1 MILQLIGQK
10 HFNLKLVLNF
20 KKNRNFFY
28 QKCKL
33 HYLENF
39 KISSLGLNMK
49 NIKRLFI
56 FISLSTFGSSAF
68 LSEGIAVIDYN
79 AIFLGTDLARERI
92 DDLRDSSDY
101 KDLTDEAQSKDSER
115 IKLAEKLKK
124 DESTLS
130 DTEKEDIL
138 KKIQT
143 LYQSIQL
150 LSQQIQAKEQE
161 VTQKLQADQAEVV
174 QKVVNELIKAKK
186 IKMLLNSQ
194 ALLAFDRTD
203 EKVNL
208 TPEVVDLINKEQKK

>member
-1 MILQLIGQK
+1 
-10 HFNLKLVLNF
+10 
-20 KKNRNFFY
+20 
-28 QKCKL
+28 
-33 HYLENF
+33 
-39 KISSLGLNMK
+39 MK
-49 NIKRLFI
+49 NIKRIFI
-56 FISLSTFGSSAF
+56 FISLSLFGSSAF
-68 LSEGIAVIDYN
+68 LSDGIAVIDYN

-130 DTEKEDIL
+130 DTEKEEIL

-161 VTQKLQADQAEVV
+161 VTQKLQADQAESV

>member
-1 MILQLIGQK
+1 
-10 HFNLKLVLNF
+10 
-20 KKNRNFFY
+20 
-28 QKCKL
+28 
-33 HYLENF
+33 
-39 KISSLGLNMK
+39 MK
-49 NIKRLFI
+49 NIKRIFI
-56 FISLSTFGSSAF
+56 FISLSLFGSSAF
-68 LSEGIAVIDYN
+68 LSDGIAVIDYN

-130 DTEKEDIL
+130 DTEKEEIL

-161 VTQKLQADQAEVV
+161 VTQKLQADQAESV

-203 EKVNL
+203 KKVNL
-208 TPEVVDLINKEQKK
+208 TPEVVDLINKEQK

>member
-1 MILQLIGQK
+1 
-10 HFNLKLVLNF
+10 
-20 KKNRNFFY
+20 
-28 QKCKL
+28 
-33 HYLENF
+33 
-39 KISSLGLNMK
+39 MK
-49 NIKRLFI
+49 NIKRIFI
-56 FISLSTFGSSAF
+56 FISLSFFGSFAF

-130 DTEKEDIL
+130 DAEKEEIL

-194 ALLAFDRTD
+194 ALLAFDRAD

>member
-1 MILQLIGQK
+1 
-10 HFNLKLVLNF
+10 
-20 KKNRNFFY
+20 
-28 QKCKL
+28 
-33 HYLENF
+33 
-39 KISSLGLNMK
+39 MK
-49 NIKRLFI
+49 NIKRITI
-56 FISLSTFGSSAF
+56 FISLSFFGSSAF

-124 DESTLS
+124 EESTLS
-130 DTEKEDIL
+130 DSEKEEIL

-194 ALLAFDRTD
+194 ALLAFDRAD

-208 TPEVVDLINKEQKK
+208 TPEVVDLINEEQKK

>member
-1 MILQLIGQK
+1 
-10 HFNLKLVLNF
+10 
-20 KKNRNFFY
+20 
-28 QKCKL
+28 
-33 HYLENF
+33 
-39 KISSLGLNMK
+39 MK
-49 NIKRLFI
+49 NIKKLFI
-56 FISLSTFGSSAF
+56 LTSLLCFGN
-68 LSEGIAVIDYN
+68 LTYLLDGIAVIDYN

-130 DTEKEDIL
+130 QSEQEEIL

-161 VTQKLQADQAEVV
+161 VTQKLQADQAESV

-203 EKVNL
+203 EKINL

>member
-1 MILQLIGQK
+1 
-10 HFNLKLVLNF
+10 
-20 KKNRNFFY
+20 
-28 QKCKL
+28 
-33 HYLENF
+33 
-39 KISSLGLNMK
+39 MK
-49 NIKRLFI
+49 NVKKLFI
-56 FISLSTFGSSAF
+56 FVSLLFFGNTAF
-68 LSEGIAVIDYN
+68 LSDGIAVIDYN

-101 KDLTDEAQSKDSER
+101 KDLTEEAQSKDSER

-124 DESTLS
+124 EESTLS
-130 DTEKEDIL
+130 DSEKEEIL
-138 KKIQT
+138 KKVQT

-194 ALLAFDRTD
+194 ALLAFDRSD

-208 TPEVVDLINKEQKK
+208 TPEVVDLINKEQK

>member
-1 MILQLIGQK
+1 MNQIKNFLAVFIL
-10 HFNLKLVLNF
+10 
-20 KKNRNFFY
+20 
-28 QKCKL
+28 
-33 HYLENF
+33 
-39 KISSLGLNMK
+39 S
-49 NIKRLFI
+49 I
-56 FISLSTFGSSAF
+56 FANSAF
-68 LSEGIAVIDYN
+68 LLEGIAVIDYN

-124 DESTLS
+124 EDSTLS
-130 DTEKEDIL
+130 DEEKEDIL

-161 VTQKLQADQAEVV
+161 VTQKLQADQAEAV

-186 IKMLLNSQ
+186 IKLLLNSQ
-194 ALLAFDRTD
+194 ALLAFDRAD
-203 EKVNL
+203 EKINL
-208 TPEVVDLINKEQKK
+208 TPEVVDLINKEQK

>member
-1 MILQLIGQK
+1 
-10 HFNLKLVLNF
+10 
-20 KKNRNFFY
+20 
-28 QKCKL
+28 
-33 HYLENF
+33 
-39 KISSLGLNMK
+39 MK
-49 NIKRLFI
+49 NIKRILI
-56 FISLSTFGSSAF
+56 FISLSFLGSSAF
-68 LSEGIAVIDYN
+68 SSDGIAVIDYN

-124 DESTLS
+124 DDSTLS
-130 DTEKEDIL
+130 DDEKEEIL

-194 ALLAFDRTD
+194 ALLAFDRAD

>member
-1 MILQLIGQK
+1 MK
-10 HFNLKLVLNF
+10 NLK
-20 KKNRNFFY
+20 K
-28 QKCKL
+28 
-33 HYLENF
+33 
-39 KISSLGLNMK
+39 
-49 NIKRLFI
+49 LFI
-56 FISLSTFGSSAF
+56 FISLSIFGNSAF
-68 LSEGIAVIDYN
+68 LLDGIAVIDYQ

-101 KDLTDEAQSKDSER
+101 KDLTDEAQAKDSER
-115 IKLAEKLKK
+115 IKLAERLSK

-130 DTEKEDIL
+130 DAEKEDIL
-138 KKIQT
+138 KKVQT

-161 VTQKLQADQAEVV
+161 VTQKLQADQAESV

-194 ALLAFDRTD
+194 ALLAFDRPD

-208 TPEVVDLINKEQKK
+208 TPEVIDLINKEQKK

>member
-1 MILQLIGQK
+1 
-10 HFNLKLVLNF
+10 
-20 KKNRNFFY
+20 
-28 QKCKL
+28 
-33 HYLENF
+33 
-39 KISSLGLNMK
+39 MK
-49 NIKRLFI
+49 NIKRIFI
-56 FISLSTFGSSAF
+56 FISLSFFGSSAY
-68 LSEGIAVIDYN
+68 LLDGIAVIDYN

-130 DTEKEDIL
+130 DAEKEEIL

-161 VTQKLQADQAEVV
+161 VTQKLQADQAESV

>member
-1 MILQLIGQK
+1 
-10 HFNLKLVLNF
+10 
-20 KKNRNFFY
+20 
-28 QKCKL
+28 
-33 HYLENF
+33 
-39 KISSLGLNMK
+39 MK
-49 NIKRLFI
+49 NIKRIFI
-56 FISLSTFGSSAF
+56 FISLSFFGSSAF

-101 KDLTDEAQSKDSER
+101 KDLTDEAQSKNSER

-130 DTEKEDIL
+130 DAEKEEIL

-194 ALLAFDRTD
+194 ALLAFDRSD

>member
-1 MILQLIGQK
+1 MK
-10 HFNLKLVLNF
+10 NLKRIL
-20 KKNRNFFY
+20 
-28 QKCKL
+28 
-33 HYLENF
+33 
-39 KISSLGLNMK
+39 
-49 NIKRLFI
+49 I
-56 FISLSTFGSSAF
+56 FISLSFFGSSAF

-130 DTEKEDIL
+130 DVEKEEIL

-161 VTQKLQADQAEVV
+161 VTQKLQVDQAEVV

-194 ALLAFDRTD
+194 ALLAFDRAD

-208 TPEVVDLINKEQKK
+208 TPEVVDLINQEQKK

>member
-1 MILQLIGQK
+1 MK
-10 HFNLKLVLNF
+10 NLK
-20 KKNRNFFY
+20 K
-28 QKCKL
+28 
-33 HYLENF
+33 
-39 KISSLGLNMK
+39 
-49 NIKRLFI
+49 LFI
-56 FISLSTFGSSAF
+56 FISLSIFGNSVF
-68 LSEGIAVIDYN
+68 LLDGVAVIDYQ

-101 KDLTDEAQSKDSER
+101 KDLTDEAQAKDSER
-115 IKLAEKLKK
+115 IKLAERLNK

-130 DTEKEDIL
+130 DSEKEDIL
-138 KKIQT
+138 KKVQT

-161 VTQKLQADQAEVV
+161 VTQKLQADQAESV

-194 ALLAFDRTD
+194 ALLAFDRSD

-208 TPEVVDLINKEQKK
+208 TPEVIDLINKEQKK

>member
-1 MILQLIGQK
+1 
-10 HFNLKLVLNF
+10 
-20 KKNRNFFY
+20 
-28 QKCKL
+28 
-33 HYLENF
+33 
-39 KISSLGLNMK
+39 MK
-49 NIKRLFI
+49 NIKRILI
-56 FISLSTFGSSAF
+56 FISLSFFGSSAF
-68 LSEGIAVIDYN
+68 LTEGIAVIDYN
-79 AIFLGTDLARERI
+79 AIFLGTDMARERI

-124 DESTLS
+124 EESTLS
-130 DTEKEDIL
+130 DDEKEEIL

>member
-1 MILQLIGQK
+1 
-10 HFNLKLVLNF
+10 
-20 KKNRNFFY
+20 
-28 QKCKL
+28 
-33 HYLENF
+33 
-39 KISSLGLNMK
+39 MK
-49 NIKRLFI
+49 NIKRILI
-56 FISLSTFGSSAF
+56 FISLSFFGSSAF

-130 DTEKEDIL
+130 DAEKEEIL

-174 QKVVNELIKAKK
+174 QKVVNELIKAKR

-194 ALLAFDRTD
+194 ALLAFDRSD

>member
-1 MILQLIGQK
+1 MSIIK
-10 HFNLKLVLNF
+10 KITVL
-20 KKNRNFFY
+20 
-28 QKCKL
+28 
-33 HYLENF
+33 
-39 KISSLGLNMK
+39 
-49 NIKRLFI
+49 
-56 FISLSTFGSSAF
+56 ISLIFFSNISF
-68 LSEGIAVIDYN
+68 LMEGIAVIDYN

-115 IKLAEKLKK
+115 IKLAERLQKE
-124 DESTLS
+124 ESTLS
-130 DTEKEDIL
+130 DEEKEEIL
-138 KKIQT
+138 KKVQT

-161 VTQKLQADQAEVV
+161 VTQKLQADQAEIV

-203 EKVNL
+203 EKINL
-208 TPEVVDLINKEQKK
+208 TPEVVDLINKESK

>member
-1 MILQLIGQK
+1 MK
-10 HFNLKLVLNF
+10 SLKKL
-20 KKNRNFFY
+20 FF
-28 QKCKL
+28 L
-33 HYLENF
+33 
-39 KISSLGLNMK
+39 
-49 NIKRLFI
+49 
-56 FISLSTFGSSAF
+56 ISLSIFGNSVF
-68 LSEGIAVIDYN
+68 LLDGIAVIDYQ

-101 KDLTDEAQSKDSER
+101 KDLTDEAQAKDSER
-115 IKLAEKLKK
+115 IKLAERLNK

-130 DTEKEDIL
+130 DSEKEDIL
-138 KKIQT
+138 KKVQT

-194 ALLAFDRTD
+194 ALLAFDRAD

>member
-1 MILQLIGQK
+1 MNIIKKITVL
-10 HFNLKLVLNF
+10 FSLVLFSN
-20 KKNRNFFY
+20 
-28 QKCKL
+28 
-33 HYLENF
+33 
-39 KISSLGLNMK
+39 IS
-49 NIKRLFI
+49 
-56 FISLSTFGSSAF
+56 F
-68 LSEGIAVIDYN
+68 LMEGIAVIDYN

-115 IKLAEKLKK
+115 IKLAERLQKE
-124 DESTLS
+124 ESTLS
-130 DTEKEDIL
+130 DEEKEEIL
-138 KKIQT
+138 KKVQT

-161 VTQKLQADQAEVV
+161 VTQKLQADQAEIV

-203 EKVNL
+203 EKINL
-208 TPEVVDLINKEQKK
+208 TPEVVDLINKERK

>member
-1 MILQLIGQK
+1 
-10 HFNLKLVLNF
+10 
-20 KKNRNFFY
+20 
-28 QKCKL
+28 
-33 HYLENF
+33 
-39 KISSLGLNMK
+39 MK
-49 NIKRLFI
+49 NIKRIFI
-56 FISLSTFGSSAF
+56 FISLSFFGSSAF

-130 DTEKEDIL
+130 DAEKEEIL

-194 ALLAFDRTD
+194 ALLAFDRSD
-203 EKVNL
+203 EKV
-208 TPEVVDLINKEQKK
+208 T

>member
-1 MILQLIGQK
+1 MILQTIEQN
-10 HFNLKLVLNF
+10 HSNLKSELNS
-20 KKNRNFFY
+20 KKNKNFFY
-28 QKCKL
+28 QKCKIQIL
-33 HYLENF
+33 FLI
-39 KISSLGLNMK
+39 KIVLYKGSNMK
-49 NIKRLFI
+49 NLKKLLI
-56 FISLSTFGSSAF
+56 FVSLSFFGGSAF

-124 DESTLS
+124 EESTLS
-130 DTEKEDIL
+130 DIEKEEIL

-194 ALLAFDRTD
+194 ALLAFDRSD

-208 TPEVVDLINKEQKK
+208 TPEVVDLINKEQK

>member
-1 MILQLIGQK
+1 
-10 HFNLKLVLNF
+10 
-20 KKNRNFFY
+20 
-28 QKCKL
+28 
-33 HYLENF
+33 
-39 KISSLGLNMK
+39 MK
-49 NIKRLFI
+49 NIKKLFI
-56 FISLSTFGSSAF
+56 LTSLLSFGNLAY
-68 LSEGIAVIDYN
+68 LLDGIAVIDYN

-130 DTEKEDIL
+130 QSEQEEIL

-161 VTQKLQADQAEVV
+161 VTQKLQADQAESV

-186 IKMLLNSQ
+186 DKNAIKLSSFISFWQ
-194 ALLAFDRTD
+194 DRW
-203 EKVNL
+203 K
-208 TPEVVDLINKEQKK
+208 NKPYPWSSWFNK

>member
-1 MILQLIGQK
+1 M
-10 HFNLKLVLNF
+10 NNV
-20 KKNRNFFY
+20 KK
-28 QKCKL
+28 
-33 HYLENF
+33 
-39 KISSLGLNMK
+39 
-49 NIKRLFI
+49 LFI
-56 FISLSTFGSSAF
+56 LISLLSFGNLAY
-68 LSEGIAVIDYN
+68 LLDGIAVIDYN

-130 DTEKEDIL
+130 QSEQEEIL

-161 VTQKLQADQAEVV
+161 VTQKLQADQAEIV

-203 EKVNL
+203 EKINL
-208 TPEVVDLINKEQKK
+208 TPEVVDLINKERK

>member
-1 MILQLIGQK
+1 MK
-10 HFNLKLVLNF
+10 
-20 KKNRNFFY
+20 
-28 QKCKL
+28 
-33 HYLENF
+33 
-39 KISSLGLNMK
+39 NMK
-49 NIKRLFI
+49 RLLF
-56 FISLSTFGSSAF
+56 FISLTFFGSSAF

-79 AIFLGTDLARERI
+79 AIFLGTDMARERI

-101 KDLTDEAQSKDSER
+101 KDLTDEVQSKDSER

-124 DESTLS
+124 EESTLS
-130 DTEKEDIL
+130 DTDKEEIL

-194 ALLAFDRTD
+194 ALLAFDRSD
-203 EKVNL
+203 EKINL
-208 TPEVVDLINKEQKK
+208 TPEVVDLINKEQK

>member
-1 MILQLIGQK
+1 
-10 HFNLKLVLNF
+10 
-20 KKNRNFFY
+20 
-28 QKCKL
+28 
-33 HYLENF
+33 
-39 KISSLGLNMK
+39 MK
-49 NIKRLFI
+49 GIKRIFI
-56 FISLSTFGSSAF
+56 FISLSFFGSSAY
-68 LSEGIAVIDYN
+68 LLEGIAVIDYN

-92 DDLRDSSDY
+92 DDLRESSDY

-115 IKLAEKLKK
+115 IKLAEKLQKE
-124 DESTLS
+124 DSTLS
-130 DTEKEDIL
+130 DSEKEDIL

-174 QKVVNELIKAKK
+174 QKVVNELIKAKN

-194 ALLAFDRTD
+194 ALLAFDRSD
-203 EKVNL
+203 EKINL

>member
-1 MILQLIGQK
+1 M
-10 HFNLKLVLNF
+10 NDLK
-20 KKNRNFFY
+20 
-28 QKCKL
+28 
-33 HYLENF
+33 
-39 KISSLGLNMK
+39 KI
-49 NIKRLFI
+49 FI
-56 FISLSTFGSSAF
+56 FITLTFFANTVF
-68 LSEGIAVIDYN
+68 LLEGIAVIDYN

-124 DESTLS
+124 EESTLS
-130 DTEKEDIL
+130 DSEKEDIL
-138 KKIQT
+138 KKVQT

-194 ALLAFDRTD
+194 ALLAFDRAD

>member
-1 MILQLIGQK
+1 
-10 HFNLKLVLNF
+10 
-20 KKNRNFFY
+20 
-28 QKCKL
+28 
-33 HYLENF
+33 
-39 KISSLGLNMK
+39 MK
-49 NIKRLFI
+49 NIKKLFI
-56 FISLSTFGSSAF
+56 LTSLLCFSNLAY
-68 LSEGIAVIDYN
+68 LLDGIAVIDYN

-130 DTEKEDIL
+130 QSEQEEIL

-161 VTQKLQADQAEVV
+161 VTQKLQADQAESV

-203 EKVNL
+203 EKINL